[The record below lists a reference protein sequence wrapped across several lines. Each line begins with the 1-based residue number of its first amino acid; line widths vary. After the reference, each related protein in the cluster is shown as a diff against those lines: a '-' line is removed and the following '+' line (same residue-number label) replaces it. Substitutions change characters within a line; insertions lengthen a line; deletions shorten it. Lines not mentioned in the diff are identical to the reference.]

1 MTVDAQSNGR
11 ARSVLDRLLN
21 IHREHGIEHQLLIDR
36 YVQERFLYRLSQSSH
51 RDGFV
56 LKGGLLI
63 TAVTDRFYRSTRD
76 IDLETRI
83 ALDSARFKQIIE
95 TITACPVEDDG
106 VSFEETAEVVPIQA
120 QREEPGLRAL
130 VRSRIGKAR
139 ALVQV
144 DIAYGDTIMLP
155 VPRFEYPILLSGYPV
170 PVLNA
175 YSRETIIAEKLEA
188 IARFDQLLSRYK
200 DYDDVLE
207 IAALGVAMPQLWMA
221 IDLTFTN
228 RATPLNRLMPALG
241 HERVTAARER
251 DYARYRQ
258 RDSVRGTVEPFG
270 RRLERLRQFVGP
282 IIAYGVDGRD
292 RRWEGGQWKAI

>member
-1 MTVDAQSNGR
+1 MLA
-11 ARSVLDRLLN
+11 RLLN
-21 IHREHGIEHQLLIDR
+21 IHRAQGIEHQLLIDR
-36 YVQERFLYRLSQSSH
+36 YVQERFLYRLSQSPH
-51 RDGFV
+51 ADNFV

-63 TAVTDRFYRSTRD
+63 TAVTDLFYRSTGD

-83 ALDSARFKQIIE
+83 ALDAARFKQIVE
-95 TITACPVEDDG
+95 TIATYPVEDDG
-106 VSFEETAEVVPIQA
+106 VRFEEVVEVDRIQA

-130 VRSRIGKAR
+130 VRGRIGKAR

-155 VPRFEYPILLSGYPV
+155 VPRFEYPILLRGYPA

-188 IARFDQLLSRYK
+188 IAKFDHLLSRYK

-207 IAALGVAMPQLWMA
+207 IAALGVTMPPLWMA
-221 IDLTFTN
+221 IELTFTN
-228 RATPLNRLMPALG
+228 RGTSLDRLMPSLG
-241 HERVTAARER
+241 QDRATPERER
-251 DYARYRQ
+251 QYARYRK
-258 RDSVRGTVEPFG
+258 RDSVRGTTEAFG

-282 IIAYGVDGRD
+282 IIAYGADGRD
-292 RRWEGGQWKAI
+292 RKWEDPRWQTTI